1 VGRIIFKIAKIVA
14 AVDDRGLRESD
25 VNDVGYKR
33 WLLKNLYFIYGI
45 KIIDANKTLIEMF
58 EGKIKSKIAEVWGE

>member
-1 VGRIIFKIAKIVA
+1 VGRIKFIIAKIVA

-25 VNDVGYKR
+25 VCYKR

-45 KIIDANKTLIEMF
+45 KIIDANKTLIELF